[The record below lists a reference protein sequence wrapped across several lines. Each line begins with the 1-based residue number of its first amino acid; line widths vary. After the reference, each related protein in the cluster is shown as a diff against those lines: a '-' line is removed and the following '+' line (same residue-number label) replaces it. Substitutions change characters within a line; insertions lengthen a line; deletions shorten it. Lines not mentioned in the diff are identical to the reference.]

1 MFLYMNSIHLD
12 MNLSMYFH
20 MYLHKYLHRMLG
32 KNLNKY
38 LSNPCMYLYMMNS
51 YLCMY
56 LSRNLCRN

>member
-1 MFLYMNSIHLD
+1 

-20 MYLHKYLHRMLG
+20 MYLHKYLHRMFD

-38 LSNPCMYLYMMNS
+38 LSNPCRYLYMMNS

-56 LSRNLCRN
+56 LSRSYCMN